1 MSTAGS
7 VRVRRIRDEAIG
19 GALIVAASVQ
29 FGAVVVMGKVALR
42 HGLPVPSVLAF
53 RFGIGAI
60 LLAIVLVSLRRPLVA
75 APSERSGLAALAVF
89 GYGVESG
96 CFFAALNHGT
106 AAAVTLLFFVYPVL
120 VAIGSWALGAGPPAR
135 LATLSLALSIIGAG
149 VVVGTGGRISI
160 QTVGVL
166 FALASAATYSA
177 YLVGADRVLR
187 RTNPFTSALW
197 TSAGASLG
205 LAAFALVSGQAGW
218 PSSAEWPA
226 LAAMGAATA
235 GAFVCTLAGLCRL
248 GAVRTAIIA
257 ATEPLAAALLAWL
270 FLSETV
276 TPGTAVGGALI
287 VVGAVAASLSRA
299 KPTAPLTPGP

>member
-19 GALIVAASVQ
+19 GVLIVAASVQ

-42 HGLPVPSVLAF
+42 RGLPVPSVLAF
-53 RFGIGAI
+53 RFGIGAVVLAG
-60 LLAIVLVSLRRPLVA
+60 LLVVVRRPVKA
-75 APSERSGLAALAVF
+75 APGERRGLAALAVF

-96 CFFAALNHGT
+96 CFFAALSHGT
-106 AAAVTLLFFVYPVL
+106 AAAVTLLFFVYPVF
-120 VAIGSWALGAGPPAR
+120 VAALSWALGAGPPSRIASG
-135 LATLSLALSIIGAG
+135 SLALSVAGAA
-149 VVVGTGGRISI
+149 VVVGTGGRLSI
-160 QTVGVL
+160 QAVGVL

-177 YLVGADRVLR
+177 YLVGAERVLR
-187 RTNPFTSALW
+187 RTDPFTSAMW

-205 LAAFALVSGQAGW
+205 LGAFALVTGQAAW
-218 PSSAEWPA
+218 PAGPEWPA
-226 LAAMGAATA
+226 LAGMGAATA
-235 GAFVCTLAGLCRL
+235 GAFVCTFAGLRLL

-276 TPGTAVGGALI
+276 TAGTALGGALI

-299 KPTAPLTPGP
+299 KPAAPLTPGP